1 MFKGYRNLQDGSQD
15 EQDAVGI
22 LLDGREYHQAVAQ
35 CYMPPVW
42 YIHEEKWC
50 PTYRMKQHLKR
61 EHKDAQKM
69 YLQMLKDEKIEKVT
83 YFV

>member
-1 MFKGYRNLQDGSQD
+1 
-15 EQDAVGI
+15 
-22 LLDGREYHQAVAQ
+22 
-35 CYMPPVW
+35 MPPVW

-50 PTYRMKQHLKR
+50 PAYRMKQHLKR